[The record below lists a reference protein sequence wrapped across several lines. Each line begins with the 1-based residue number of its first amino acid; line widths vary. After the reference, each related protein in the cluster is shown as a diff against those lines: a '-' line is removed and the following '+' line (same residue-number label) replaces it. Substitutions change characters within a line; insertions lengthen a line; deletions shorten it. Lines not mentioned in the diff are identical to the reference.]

1 MRRSAPFSA
10 ARILLLGALA
20 AGAAACAT
28 LPRLHAADDVHAL
41 LVAVRDGDRAAFDA
55 HVDKA
60 ALKTQLKSRLIAEAG
75 RGGDGA
81 AFAAILAGPLVDI
94 GVEALV
100 RPQVFRA
107 EAIRLGY
114 DPERPL
120 PGTLAIAALVR
131 PLGDGRACVSEK
143 RGGPCVLSFTNEGG
157 VYRLSGYDG
166 PLDRL
171 AGDRSRRPAPSPAP
185 ALRPPLPAPSR

>member
-1 MRRSAPFSA
+1 MRRLPLTPSALFA
-10 ARILLLGALA
+10 VLCVG
-20 AGAAACAT
+20 ACAT
-28 LPRLHAADDVHAL
+28 VPRLHAADDVHAL
-41 LVAVRDGDRAAFDA
+41 LVAVRDGDRAGFDA

-60 ALKTQLKSRLIAEAG
+60 ALKTQLKSRLIAGAG
-75 RGGDGA
+75 ASGGDA
-81 AFAAILAGPLVDI
+81 AALGVVLIGPLVDI

-107 EAIRLGY
+107 EALRLGY

-120 PGTLAIAALVR
+120 PNTLVIASLVR

-143 RGGPCVLSFTNEGG
+143 RGGPCVLDFTDEDGT
-157 VYRLSGYDG
+157 YRLSGYEG

-171 AGDRSRRPAPSPAP
+171 GGARKPRPASPA
-185 ALRPPLPAPSR
+185 AAPPRAPPR

>member
-1 MRRSAPFSA
+1 MRRLAS
-10 ARILLLGALA
+10 ALA
-20 AGAAACAT
+20 GSVLLAAATGCAT
-28 LPRLHAADDVHAL
+28 VPRLHAADDVHAL

-60 ALKTQLKSRLIAEAG
+60 ALKTQLKSRLIAQAG
-75 RGGDGA
+75 ASGGGA
-81 AFAAILAGPLVDI
+81 AAFGAVLAGPLVDL

-114 DPERPL
+114 DPEQPL
-120 PGTLAIAALVR
+120 PGVFAVAALVR

-143 RGGPCVLSFTNEGG
+143 RGGPCVLSFTEEDG

-171 AGDRSRRPAPSPAP
+171 GGGGKRRPEPPRPAPPG
-185 ALRPPLPAPSR
+185 PPPR

>member
-1 MRRSAPFSA
+1 MLRPAPLLSA
-10 ARILLLGALA
+10 LLA
-20 AGAAACAT
+20 AAVVVAGCAT
-28 LPRLHAADDVHAL
+28 VPRLHAAADVHAL
-41 LVAVRDGDRAAFDA
+41 LVAVRDGDSAAFDA
-55 HVDKA
+55 HVDRA

-75 RGGDGA
+75 RGGGDAGA
-81 AFAAILAGPLVDI
+81 FGVLLAGPLVDL

-120 PGTLAIAALVR
+120 PGTLTVAALVR

-143 RGGPCVLSFTNEGG
+143 RGGPCVLSFTDEDG

-166 PLDRL
+166 PLDQLTGHAKR
-171 AGDRSRRPAPSPAP
+171 AAKSPGAPPPGSP
-185 ALRPPLPAPSR
+185 R

>member
-1 MRRSAPFSA
+1 MRPIPASA
-10 ARILLLGALA
+10 ALLSSLAL
-20 AGAAACAT
+20 AACAT
-28 LPRLHAADDVHAL
+28 VPRLHAADDIHAL
-41 LVAVRDGDRAAFDA
+41 LVAVRDGDRPAFDA
-55 HVDKA
+55 HVDKS

-75 RGGDGA
+75 RGGGDAA
-81 AFAAILAGPLVDI
+81 AFGAVLAGPLVDL

-120 PGTLAIAALVR
+120 PNTLAIAALVR

-143 RGGPCVLSFTNEGG
+143 RGGPCVLSFTDEDGT
-157 VYRLSGYDG
+157 YRLSGYDG

-171 AGDRSRRPAPSPAP
+171 TGGRAKRPASVPAPKPSSPAP
-185 ALRPPLPAPSR
+185 PR

>member
-1 MRRSAPFSA
+1 MALS
-10 ARILLLGALA
+10 LLGA
-20 AGAAACAT
+20 GCAT
-28 LPRLHAADDVHAL
+28 VPRLHAAEDVHAL
-41 LVAVRDGDRAAFDA
+41 LVAVRDGDRTAFDA

-75 RGGDGA
+75 RGGGDAA
-81 AFAAILAGPLVDI
+81 AFGAVMAGPLVDL

-114 DPERPL
+114 DPEQPL
-120 PGTLAIAALVR
+120 PNTLIVASLVR

-143 RGGPCVLSFTNEGG
+143 RGGPCVLSFTDEDG

-171 AGDRSRRPAPSPAP
+171 TAKARRAVAAPSSKP
-185 ALRPPLPAPSR
+185 PSR